1 MKSEVSLPSL
11 ASLLLRAA
19 LPGFATLALLAA
31 PARAALDYAT
41 PYTFALDAG
50 TGYVGSADGAATA
63 ATFNSPAG
71 LAVDSSG
78 NLFVVDRGN
87 NVIREISSSGA
98 VTTLAG
104 LAGSSGSTDGTGTA
118 ALFNQPYA
126 VAVGSGGDLYVTDT
140 DNNLIRKV
148 TPQGVVTTLAGG
160 STGGSVDG
168 TGAAALFR
176 SPSGIA
182 VDSSG
187 NLYVADTGNN
197 SIRKVTQAGVVT
209 TLAGTE
215 GVASTADEAGAISP
229 PGSVD
234 GTGAAASFSQPTGLA
249 IDSAGNLFV
258 TDLGNETIR
267 KVTSTGVV
275 TTIAGKAGQP
285 GATDGTGAAALFNG
299 PLGIAVDSSD
309 DVFVADTSNSVIR
322 KVTSAGVVT
331 TIAGAPNN
339 YAVVEGTGSAVIF
352 DVPFGVALDSSGN
365 VYVSERLGEIIAKGA
380 VSNVATPPAVPVF
393 TTEPLSVTTTG
404 GPLALTATAT
414 GATSYQWMLD
424 GTTKLV
430 GSTSSTLFLDPA
442 TGGSYSCV
450 ATNTAGSTTSTPAV
464 VTVTSTTNPGRLVN
478 LSCRAQVGTGGN
490 ILITGFAVGGAG
502 TSGTDSLLVRGSGPA
517 LIPFGVTGTLTDP
530 ALGYFSGSTEVASN
544 DGWGGS
550 AAITSAAASVAAFT
564 WSDPSSHDAALI
576 VNPGVGAYT
585 AQVSGESGDTGVA
598 LAEIY
603 DLSAA
608 GTYTATTPHLTNLSA
623 RVQVGTGGNIL
634 IAGFVIGGTT
644 AQTVLIRASGPALAP
659 FGVTGTLADPELQLL
674 SGTTTIASD
683 TGWQASP
690 DITTAAS
697 LVGAFSWGTSATA
710 DSALLITLPPGA
722 YTAQVSGAGGDT
734 GVALV
739 EVYEVQ

>member
-1 MKSEVSLPSL
+1 MKSEVSLPSV
-11 ASLLLRAA
+11 AFLLLRVA
-19 LPGFATLALLAA
+19 LPGFAALALLGA

-41 PYTFALDAG
+41 PYTFAL
-50 TGYVGSADGAATA
+50 YGSATA

-71 LAVDSSG
+71 LTVDSSG
-78 NLFVVDRGN
+78 NVFVVDRGN

-104 LAGSSGSTDGTGTA
+104 LAGTSGATDGTGTA

-126 VAVGSGGDLYVTDT
+126 VAVGSGGDLYVSDT

-160 STGGSVDG
+160 ANGGSVDG
-168 TGAAALFR
+168 NGTAALFR

-182 VDSSG
+182 IDSSG

-197 SIRKVTQAGVVT
+197 SIRKITPAGVVT

-215 GVASTADEAGAISP
+215 GTATTADEVGAISP
-229 PGSVD
+229 SGSTD
-234 GTGAAASFSQPTGLA
+234 GTGAGASFSQPTGLA

-267 KVTSTGVV
+267 KVTAAGVV
-275 TTIAGKAGQP
+275 TTVAGKAGQP
-285 GATDGTGAAALFNG
+285 GATDGTGSAALFNG

-309 DVFVADTSNSVIR
+309 NVFVADTSNSVIR

-331 TIAGAPNN
+331 TVAGLPNN
-339 YAVVEGTGSAVIF
+339 YAVVEGTGSAVVF
-352 DVPFGVALDSSGN
+352 DVPVGIAIDATGN
-365 VYVSERLGEIIAKGA
+365 LYVSERLGEIIAKGA
-380 VSNVATPPAVPVF
+380 ASTVTTPPAVPVF
-393 TTEPLSVTTTG
+393 TVEPLSVTTTG

-424 GTTKLV
+424 GTTVLV
-430 GSTSSTLFLDPA
+430 GSTSPTLFLDPA

-450 ATNTAGSTTSTPAV
+450 ATNAAGSATSTPAV
-464 VTVTSTTNPGRLVN
+464 VTVTATTNPGRLVN
-478 LSCRAQVGTGGN
+478 LSCRAQVGTGGG

-502 TSGTDSLLVRGSGPA
+502 TSGTDSLLVRASGPA

-544 DGWGGS
+544 DGWGGD
-550 AAITSAAASVAAFT
+550 AAITNAAASVAAFT
-564 WSDPSSHDAALI
+564 WGNASSHDSALI

-608 GTYTATTPHLTNLSA
+608 GAYTATTPHLTNLSA

-644 AQTVLIRASGPALAP
+644 AKTVLIRASGPALLP
-659 FGVTGTLADPELQLL
+659 FGVTGTLADPQLQLL
-674 SGTTTIASD
+674 SGTTTIASN
-683 TGWQASP
+683 TGWAASP

-697 LVGAFSWGTSATA
+697 RVGAFSWGSSATA
-710 DSALLITLPPGA
+710 DSAILITLPPGA
-722 YTAQVSGAGGDT
+722 YTAQVSGASGDT

-739 EVYEVQ
+739 EVYDVQ